1 MKKKIL
7 GVGIIVIFCMTL
19 FILTGCGEK
28 NNMQD
33 DENKIQKEKEQITN
47 NNIANKEKEGLNNN
61 SIEDTI
67 KSYYTALYH
76 RDSKTAYK
84 YLDYVGIVAWSTKE
98 RTKGAE
104 ASSFTT
110 KYNEILSDSKR
121 TEEINKFFED
131 EEIYN
136 KINNEVTYRDVTF
149 DIKEP
154 KDLGNDI
161 YSVYTNVYY
170 YMNDTKTGSSRT
182 NYLLKKDNKYYFI
195 NDDALWD
202 AQLLKGII
210 PDYGQIKLYN

>member
-1 MKKKIL
+1 MKNKLLKI
-7 GVGIIVIFCMTL
+7 GIIAILSMIL
-19 FILTGCGEK
+19 FILTGCSEK

-33 DENKIQKEKEQITN
+33 NENKIQTEVKDNT
-47 NNIANKEKEGLNNN
+47 ANKEIDKLNNS

-104 ASSFTT
+104 SSSFTT

-136 KINNEVTYRDVTF
+136 KINNDVTYRDVTF

-154 KDLGNDI
+154 KDLGNNV
-161 YSVYTNVYY
+161 YSVYTNVHYY
-170 YMNDTKTGSSRT
+170 INNTKTGSSRT

-195 NDDALWD
+195 NDDVLWD

-210 PDYGQIKLYN
+210 PDYGQIKL

>member
-1 MKKKIL
+1 MKSKIL
-7 GVGIIVIFCMTL
+7 KIGIIAILAMIL
-19 FILTGCGEK
+19 FFLTGCSEK
-28 NNMQD
+28 NNI
-33 DENKIQKEKEQITN
+33 ENKIQTEEEHITKD
-47 NNIANKEKEGLNNN
+47 NIANKETEKLNNN

-76 RDSKTAYK
+76 RDSKTAYQ

-98 RTKGAE
+98 RTKGVE
-104 ASSFTT
+104 SNNFTT

-121 TEEINKFFED
+121 TEEINNFFEND
-131 EEIYN
+131 EIYS
-136 KINNEVTYRDVTF
+136 KINNDVTYRDVTF

-154 KDLGNDI
+154 KDLGNNV
-161 YSVYTNVYY
+161 YSVYTNVNYY
-170 YMNDTKTGSSRT
+170 INDTKTGSSRT

-195 NDDALWD
+195 NDDVLWD